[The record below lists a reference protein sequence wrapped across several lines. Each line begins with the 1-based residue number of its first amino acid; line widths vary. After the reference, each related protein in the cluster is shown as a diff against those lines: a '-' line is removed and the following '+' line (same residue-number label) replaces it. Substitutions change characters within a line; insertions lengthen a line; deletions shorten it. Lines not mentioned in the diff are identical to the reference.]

1 MVCDDPDRWQDKQI
15 RLKVGRYPQLGLADA
30 RYRAREVTITVT
42 GAVGDLSRF
51 PQAIR
56 RQSSCPDRHGD
67 RDGHKRHHF
76 NRHRPFGRGCRSRKP
91 GVARTGEVE
100 GTTYGI

>member
-51 PQAIR
+51 PQAILL
-56 RQSSCPDRHGD
+56 P
-67 RDGHKRHHF
+67 
-76 NRHRPFGRGCRSRKP
+76 
-91 GVARTGEVE
+91 
-100 GTTYGI
+100 